1 MGSAI
6 SSLNSEDSQHV
17 SKHLKEKYEL
27 LVKDDKHYNE
37 QELQEKLTKEY
48 HMLLKEIESTKKS
61 REQDP
66 ASSSC
71 NSAVVPTAAKRR
83 GSKDVAVLSD
93 EKQTIKRKGSRDDD
107 NSKSVSKT
115 AARSVNSPTT
125 NKSGVA
131 GGGNGVDLTKKASS
145 RIAASGGSSK
155 QMGNSSSNGRRRSF
169 DTNQANNKK
178 LAPASVEPSAP
189 PSNLGCASHDSNTS
203 SSPSKRG
210 GRNPSSPTKAS
221 STFLDSSPSAAA
233 GGSGN
238 NPSDVA
244 LLTAGNEVVDSW
256 DSVTQQPYCK
266 ICCMAFKSENFLDR
280 HVKFS
285 DLHATN
291 VKKLKG
297 ELSPLPIPA
306 EPVKLAP
313 LVKQIEGEHYKLLY
327 TGSKFFWRTQET
339 IDIHIYLHILP
350 NCLEIISY
358 DTIKSKE
365 TNRIYLDY
373 GRLMEIIQNHPSVAW
388 RNNITCEEKE
398 RDGKAGAEDKDKD
411 NNELITTFILQRL
424 QLSSAI
430 LSETSNSIAAA
441 NIAAVTGNILVF
453 TKLTGDDFLPEITTN
468 HPQRSPILD
477 KTPSV
482 VIPINIVR
490 RRRTNAEEIDATINE
505 LNNDRLALIS
515 ATGKAE
521 KIASLVYA
529 SASALASKKWYSDLN
544 PIRKRWIWAIRLVI
558 RQKHVAEVTKVL
570 EAYEAKLEAQKKQ
583 AALTEKNSTIGK
595 SGVGVPATRSKE
607 I

>member
-1 MGSAI
+1 MGSAV
-6 SSLNSEDSQHV
+6 SSLSPEDGLYV

-27 LVKDDKHYNE
+27 LVREDKLLNE

-48 HMLLKEIESTKKS
+48 QTLMKDMENTRKT

-71 NSAVVPTAAKRR
+71 NSSTVVPTATKRR
-83 GSKDVAVLSD
+83 GSKDVAASD
-93 EKQTIKRKGSRDDD
+93 EKPSIKRKGSRDDD
-107 NSKSVSKT
+107 NSKSIIKT
-115 AARSVNSPTT
+115 SARNVNSPAT
-125 NKSGVA
+125 NKTAVA
-131 GGGNGVDLTKKASS
+131 SGVDLTKKASS
-145 RIAASGGSSK
+145 RIAASGGSTK
-155 QMGNSSSNGRRRSF
+155 QTGNANNNGRRRSF

-178 LAPASVEPSAP
+178 PAPAPIEPSAP
-189 PSNLGCASHDSNTS
+189 PSNLSCASHDSNTS

-210 GRNPSSPTKAS
+210 GRNQASPTKTS
-221 STFLDSSPSAAA
+221 ISLHGSPPAVA
-233 GGSGN
+233 GGLGN
-238 NPSDVA
+238 NASDAA

-266 ICCMAFKSENFLDR
+266 ICCMAFKSDNFLER

-297 ELSPLPIPA
+297 ELNPAPIPV

-327 TGSKFFWRTQET
+327 TGSKFFWRTQDT

-350 NCLEIISY
+350 NCLEVISY

-373 GRLMEIIQNHPSVAW
+373 GRLMEIIQSHPSVAW
-388 RNNITCEEKE
+388 RNNMTNEEKE
-398 RDGKAGAEDKDKD
+398 KEREREGKGGEDKDKTD
-411 NNELITTFILQRL
+411 NNDLVTTFILQRL
-424 QLSSAI
+424 QLSSVI
-430 LSETSNSIAAA
+430 LSETSNSVVAA

-477 KTPSV
+477 KAPSV
-482 VIPINIVR
+482 LIPINIVR

-544 PIRKRWIWAIRLVI
+544 PLRKRWIWAIRLII

-570 EAYEAKLEAQKKQ
+570 EAYEAKLETQKKQ
-583 AALTEKNSTIGK
+583 AAVTLK
-595 SGVGVPATRSKE
+595 SGTVGGIPASRSKE